1 MGSEVRSRPDGDMSK
16 FRSVAK
22 IAATFKSELVV
33 PDHLTTEFFQL
44 ALQNG
49 LSLDDVV
56 VVDILFSVGATVR
69 ENSSD
74 IFRVVVNFTYSSNGK
89 QSKEISLIVKTIK
102 SDTSNKNELLMNRDI
117 IPQLNKLWTN
127 EEINFSPK

>member
-1 MGSEVRSRPDGDMSK
+1 MFGSGSQVITDMSK

-22 IAATFKSELVV
+22 KAPTFKSGPVI
-33 PDHLTTEFFQL
+33 PDHLSQEFFQV

-49 LSLDDVV
+49 LSVDDVEV
-56 VVDILFSVGATVR
+56 GEILFSVGASVG

-127 EEINFSPK
+127 EEISFSPK

>member
-1 MGSEVRSRPDGDMSK
+1 MGSKRLVGDMSK

-22 IAATFKSELVV
+22 IAATFKSELTV
-33 PDHLTTEFFQL
+33 PDHLSTEFFQT

-56 VVDILFSVGATVR
+56 VEEILYSVGATVR

-89 QSKEISLIVKTIK
+89 QSKEISLIVKTSK
-102 SDTSNKNELLMNRDI
+102 SDTSNKNEHLMNRDI

-127 EEINFSPK
+127 EEINFAPK